1 MDTQVLK
8 AQLMKLTETVLS
20 ESAKLPHKEQY
31 RTEYAMQHIGRALAD
46 IRRIE
51 AWHALL
57 VDWYT
62 HRLMTDTAPHLKN
75 FTQGEMK

>member
-20 ESAKLPHKEQY
+20 ESAQLPYDKQY
-31 RTEYAMQHIGRALAD
+31 NTEYAMQYIGRALAD

-62 HRLMTDTAPHLKN
+62 NRLMTDTAPSLRN
-75 FTQGEMK
+75 FVKGE